1 MIPDEETNM
10 FDAEK
15 QILETLILKIL
26 TQNQIPTPQEIKW
39 SSIPFSGEWG
49 ISTSFFQTAADE
61 ARSGKQVKVPVRAQ
75 EIAELVKEGLGTP
88 DNFSRVEAVR
98 GYLNL
103 YFLTGEFSRRVV
115 DTTLELGSDFGR
127 GARKNQLVMV
137 EFSQPNTHKAMH
149 VGHMRTMLLGD
160 VVANILEF
168 SGTDVIRANY
178 FGDFGRDV
186 IKWMWNFDKRHQGET
201 PPDTNV
207 TRWMGDLY
215 AESTQMLEKDPN
227 GEAEILDLFAKWE
240 TGDTKVRSLWEETRQ
255 WSLDGFNEI
264 YEIFNIQFD
273 QLYYESQM
281 EEIAKGEVQKLIDS
295 GIAIDERSEGGPVI
309 VKLDELLGLENE
321 TYRVLVLMRS
331 DSTTLYGAWDLSL
344 AQKKFEDHPLDKS
357 IYVVDVRQSLHFKQV
372 FKTLELAGWDKVE
385 KVFHLPY
392 EIVNL
397 PGNVTMS
404 SREGTV
410 VLLEDLIN
418 EAIQRAY
425 EVSHERNSE
434 LDEQTRQE
442 VSKAVGIG
450 AIKYPL
456 LARDNTKLATF
467 DWESALDFNGH
478 AAPYIQYA
486 YVRTSSLLKRAETA
500 LPGSLIPKHELDP
513 KEIEL
518 IEMISEWPEVV
529 QRAAKDFKTLYITN
543 HAYDLSK
550 AFNEFY
556 NSCPVLKAEPGTR
569 DFRLRLV
576 AAAREAIGSSL
587 RVLNI
592 PIPEV
597 M

>member
-1 MIPDEETNM
+1 M
-10 FDAEK
+10 FDQER
-15 QILETLILKIL
+15 QNLENRILKIL
-26 TQNQIPTPQEIKW
+26 SENQLPIPQELRW
-39 SSIPFSGEWG
+39 ASIPFSGEWG

-61 ARSGKQVKVPVRAQ
+61 ARSGKSVKVPLRAQ
-75 EIAELVKEGLGTP
+75 EIAELVREVLGTP
-88 DNFSRVEAVR
+88 ENFSRVEAVR

-103 YFLTGEFSRRVV
+103 YYKTGEFSRRVV
-115 DTTLELGSDFGR
+115 DYAIQQGADFGR
-127 GARKNQLVMV
+127 GEKTNQLVMV

-160 VVANILEF
+160 VIANILSF
-168 SGTDVIRANY
+168 SGTDVVRANY

-186 IKWMWNFDKRHQGET
+186 IKWMWNFKKRHYGET
-201 PPDTNV
+201 PPENNV

-215 AESTQMLEKDPN
+215 AESTHMLEKDPD
-227 GEAEILDLFAKWE
+227 GENEILEMFAKWE
-240 TGDTKVRSLWEETRQ
+240 AGDKEIRQLWKQTRQ

-264 YEIFNIQFD
+264 YEVFNIIFD
-273 QLYYESQM
+273 QVYYESQM
-281 EEIAKGEVQKLIDS
+281 EEKAKDVVQELIEA
-295 GIAIDERSEGGPVI
+295 GIAIDERSQGGPVI
-309 VKLDELLGLENE
+309 VKLDEQLGLEEE

-331 DSTTLYGAWDLSL
+331 DSTTLYGAWDLVL
-344 AQKKFEDHPLDKS
+344 AKQKFSDYPLNRS
-357 IYVVDVRQSLHFKQV
+357 IYVVDVRQSLHFNQV
-372 FKTLELAGWDKVE
+372 FKTLELAGWENVDKVY
-385 KVFHLPY
+385 HLPY
-392 EIVNL
+392 EIVKL

-410 VLLEDLIN
+410 VLLEDLIS

-425 EVSHERNSE
+425 EVSQERNPD
-434 LDEQTRQE
+434 LDEKTRQD
-442 VSKAVGIG
+442 VARAVGIG

-456 LARDNTKLATF
+456 LARDNTKVATF
-467 DWESALDFNGH
+467 DWETALDFNGH

-486 YVRTSSLLKRAETA
+486 YVRTNSLIKRAEES
-500 LPGSLIPKHELDP
+500 LPESLVPQHELDS
-513 KEIEL
+513 KEVEL
-518 IEMISEWPEVV
+518 IEVISEWPQVI
-529 QRAAKDFKTLYITN
+529 QRAAQDFKTLYITN
-543 HAYDLSK
+543 HAYDLAR

-556 NSCPVLKAEPGTR
+556 NTCPVLKAEPEVR